1 MKRRELITLLG
12 GAAAWPVGVQAQL
25 VERMRRVG
33 VLARSGARAAPS
45 DRAQLRASAGA
56 TWDRQSDAGGHCSIY
71 TAEQVYSTARQEIQD
86 KIRSLVEQRLSEKM
100 MEHAGEEGEESY
112 RVSMSDTLRGSGR
125 RRDLVALPTE
135 TFYGAR
141 RGAARGRYRV
151 SCTTRM
157 PCRSVMRA
165 AGQRA
170 TLLFSVLSAAALA
183 QPPNEPSDHEC
194 GQQERDDH
202 AHADEHIGENESGAV
217 LDGHGARKR
226 SASMPL
232 YGQSSGSPRRFM
244 H

>member
-1 MKRRELITLLG
+1 
-12 GAAAWPVGVQAQL
+12 
-25 VERMRRVG
+25 
-33 VLARSGARAAPS
+33 
-45 DRAQLRASAGA
+45 
-56 TWDRQSDAGGHCSIY
+56 
-71 TAEQVYSTARQEIQD
+71 
-86 KIRSLVEQRLSEKM
+86 

-194 GQQERDDH
+194 GQQDDELDLFGVEIDVTAPPALKAEIARRLGVDLGIEVELLQKRIAELRSRISVGGVPEAVMRGVLSVGLPRGSVDER
-202 AHADEHIGENESGAV
+202 
-217 LDGHGARKR
+217 
-226 SASMPL
+226 
-232 YGQSSGSPRRFM
+232 GSV
-244 H
+244 